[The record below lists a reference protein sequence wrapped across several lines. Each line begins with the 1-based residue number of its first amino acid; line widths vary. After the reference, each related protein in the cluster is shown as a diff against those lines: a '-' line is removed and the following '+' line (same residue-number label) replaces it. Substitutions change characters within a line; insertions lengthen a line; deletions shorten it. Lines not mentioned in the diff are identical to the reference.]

1 MQQPVP
7 DEDERPF
14 DRGRAMLTISNELVS
29 MHARYYGRGPTK
41 ARTLLV
47 EDIVISRLA
56 DPFTKAER
64 TLLSLGR
71 VEEVRNMRA
80 AFQHEMRDQFTG
92 SVERALGRRVIGF
105 ISEIHVDPDMA
116 IELFFLAPDG
126 DGGGVVVGESDNT

>member
-1 MQQPVP
+1 
-7 DEDERPF
+7 
-14 DRGRAMLTISNELVS
+14 MLTISNELVS